1 MRTAPA
7 TPHLGLWPEHL
18 PQLPRVLEGYQT
30 GDLVWLTEGLRRTA
44 ARVLIPLRRTH
55 QLVLRTDD
63 HRIVTMNPVTH
74 PHMICK
80 RSIPA

>member
-30 GDLVWLTEGLRRTA
+30 GDLVWLTEGLRRT
-44 ARVLIPLRRTH
+44 
-55 QLVLRTDD
+55 DD

-74 PHMICK
+74 PHLICK
-80 RSIPA
+80 RSTPA